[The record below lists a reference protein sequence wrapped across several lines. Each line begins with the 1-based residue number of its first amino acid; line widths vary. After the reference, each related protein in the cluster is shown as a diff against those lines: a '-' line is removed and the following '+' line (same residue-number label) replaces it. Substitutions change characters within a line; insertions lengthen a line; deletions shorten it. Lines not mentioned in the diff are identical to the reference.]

1 MSPDNK
7 CGCCDAMDDMNTDN
21 WCFSNYDKVC
31 TVLWPGGR
39 PRTPCLEGTAAV
51 SCCAASWAPRLAGP
65 SPLLLSLP
73 LLSPPQPASVLRQP
87 TRSTSAPPKP
97 FVLAH
102 LQCVAILP
110 SSNCR

>member
-87 TRSTSAPPKP
+87 HEEHICAPTTLCAGASTVCSN
-97 FVLAH
+97 
-102 LQCVAILP
+102 P
-110 SSNCR
+110 SF